1 MTITEFFSPPNRM
14 KPDAEDSN
22 GRLALRAVAEPDG
35 IVVLPWDDG
44 RRGTRWYV
52 LIRQEQIEQAREEI
66 VAHAGITYTD
76 YRGQPTPP
84 EPGDPGDEAA
94 AQVQGPRA
102 MIRLDLIET
111 GARQKVGRSLGRF
124 LDLWGVRPPPSAPP
138 VRAAAEILRD
148 YRLALAAG
156 RRHDAEAALTELRAS
171 GGLEIIILR
180 SQHSCRSE
188 DQVESPISSLRPL
201 TKRACGPMTP
211 RHPSCSVSAS
221 TGSIC
226 RCRISSQPRANAA
239 QRQARCFS
247 RFGSQWQAEM
257 SALWSNKSP

>member
-1 MTITEFFSPPNRM
+1 MTITEFFSPPNRV

-52 LIRQEQIEQAREEI
+52 LTHQDRIEQVREEI

-84 EPGDPGDEAA
+84 EPGDPGDDAA
-94 AQVQGPRA
+94 AQLQGNRT

-111 GARQKVGRSLGRF
+111 GARHKVGRSLGCF
-124 LDLWGVRPPPSAPP
+124 LDLWGVRPLPSAPP

-156 RRHDAEAALTELRAS
+156 RRHDAEAALAELRAS
-171 GGLEIIILR
+171 GGLEIINLR
-180 SQHSCRSE
+180 FLDLE
-188 DQVESPISSLRPL
+188 V
-201 TKRACGPMTP
+201 
-211 RHPSCSVSAS
+211 V
-221 TGSIC
+221 
-226 RCRISSQPRANAA
+226 
-239 QRQARCFS
+239 S
-247 RFGSQWQAEM
+247 RFDGPQAVL
-257 SALWSNKSP
+257 SHPALPALLQVRRPA